1 MTDTFVHR
9 PYGNPV
15 PYKKYWKA
23 YEDIM
28 RSNGGRPHWAK
39 VCLDERIKRKA
50 RYLWYCIYRHMDK
63 AHENWKHHTQS
74 YALSFKSVRKLIQ
87 MACS

>member
-39 VCLDERIKRKA
+39 VCLDEKIKRKHQ
-50 RYLWYCIYRHMDK
+50 IFM
-63 AHENWKHHTQS
+63 
-74 YALSFKSVRKLIQ
+74 ALYI
-87 MACS
+87 